1 MRGSQVGQVVSP
13 SLLNFVNLLLRHV
26 CVYGVRDVSRGCV
39 VYGDVRSWEWCVMV
53 VFVVVIGM
61 EGKCEEMGDEK
72 LHQKGVGGRG

>member
-1 MRGSQVGQVVSP
+1 MGFGMSVGGVWCMGRG
-13 SLLNFVNLLLRHV
+13 
-26 CVYGVRDVSRGCV
+26 

-53 VFVVVIGM
+53 VVVVVIGM